1 VRIGLFGGTF
11 DPVHFGHLRSALEV
25 KEACGLDQVL
35 LIPGARPPHKGQGA
49 VAAAGERLRML
60 ELAVGS
66 GSELTVSDVEIRRQG
81 PSYTI
86 DTVGHFRETLPG
98 AEIALIMGLD
108 AFLEIDTW
116 KACRQILAQVRVIVM
131 SRPGPHT
138 AGGESDRDQV
148 VRVLSALSPGDPVA
162 ESPEGFLAGG
172 FKPVRLQ
179 PVTALAISSTRIRE
193 MAAAG
198 RSIRFLAPAEVV
210 AHIYAKGLYA

>member
-1 VRIGLFGGTF
+1 
-11 DPVHFGHLRSALEV
+11 
-25 KEACGLDQVL
+25 
-35 LIPGARPPHKGQGA
+35 
-49 VAAAGERLRML
+49 ML

-66 GSELTVSDVEIRRQG
+66 GSELTVSDVEIRRPG

-86 DTVGHFRETLPG
+86 DTVRHFRKALPG

-108 AFLEIDTW
+108 AFLEIETW

-131 SRPGPHT
+131 SRPGPHS

-148 VRVLSALSPGDPVA
+148 VRVLSALSPGEPVA

-179 PVTALAISSTRIRE
+179 TVTPLAVSSTMIRE
-193 MAAAG
+193 MAASG